1 MFPFSS
7 VCQHSL
13 PDVCLVTAA
22 TINHGASVDELWC
35 VYLVSFEHFI
45 ELSVLAGSRTFNQV
59 SAVGLLNL
67 VTCLP

>member
-1 MFPFSS
+1 MG
-7 VCQHSL
+7 L
-13 PDVCLVTAA
+13 
-22 TINHGASVDELWC
+22 SVDELWC